1 MAMNFVT
8 FNQDYSH
15 LAVGEASSVY
25 RLPFYEALLTGR
37 NAGTSKGFRIYIT
50 EPFQKCFETKEGDIA
65 ILEMLFS
72 TSLVALIL
80 SPRRLQITNTKV
92 CCCHRRRWSL
102 KLRDSAAREHVLLL
116 GFSPRQAYAD

>member
-1 MAMNFVT
+1 MSMNFVT

-15 LAVGEASSVY
+15 LAVGQYLVDQGNSCG
-25 RLPFYEALLTGR
+25 LTDIST
-37 NAGTSKGFRIYIT
+37 GTSRGFRIYT
-50 EPFQKCFETKEGDIA
+50 TDPFSKCFETKEGDIA

-92 CCCHRRRWSL
+92 R
-102 KLRDSAAREHVLLL
+102 LL
-116 GFSPRQAYAD
+116 SPHIAEQNQST